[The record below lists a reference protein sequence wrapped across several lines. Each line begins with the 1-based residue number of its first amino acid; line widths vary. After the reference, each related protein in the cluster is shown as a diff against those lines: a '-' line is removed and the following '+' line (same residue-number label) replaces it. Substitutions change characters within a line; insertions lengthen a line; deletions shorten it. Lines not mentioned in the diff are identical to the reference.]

1 MILLLPILLL
11 LVGSLAIYVLDRVR
25 PKFGAS
31 WLIASVS
38 SIIAWGIILYLR
50 LQLPTKVYWLSWDQ
64 PELFLE
70 GQFSYLLD
78 YQSWPYLLSLMT
90 ITLAV
95 ILTDSARTQDA
106 RTPAS
111 WSASLVISALG
122 LLAIQSGSALT
133 LMLVWV
139 IVDIFELIYMLIF
152 AESTDFNP
160 RIVISFAV
168 RVASTLML
176 FLATIQGWQV
186 FENFNLD
193 QVPTN
198 AGFFILLAAGL
209 RLGVLPLNLPF
220 FQEPK
225 LSHGT
230 GNILRL
236 APVASSLCLLT
247 RLPSDLF
254 QENQNGWLPL
264 INGLL
269 AFAALYASF
278 RWLST
283 ADEIQGRPYWIIGWA
298 AIATFSA
305 LNGEPLASIPWGI
318 ALLLPGSMLFLYHP
332 RIQRINFLLYFGLF
346 GLLGLPFTTLASGW
360 VGLGGNGITLWTIL
374 FLLSQSFLVLGY
386 INRALQPG
394 GEPKTLESWARL
406 VYPLGLIIII
416 QTIVILGFIGWPGSQ
431 TLGQWWLA
439 AISNG
444 LIITA
449 VILVKRFGISP
460 PYVQLPTS
468 STFTRVANWVFP
480 RLEPVFR
487 LDWLYQG
494 LWKVNNL
501 IGTGLNAISSIIEGD
516 GGLLWTVLLLVLLIS
531 LLTSVLN
538 GSL

>member
-11 LVGSLAIYVLDRVR
+11 LFGSLAIFILDRIR

-38 SIIAWGIILYLR
+38 SIIAWGIIIYLR
-50 LQLPTKVYWLSWDQ
+50 LRLPTEFPFLSWEQ
-64 PELFLE
+64 PELFLQ
-70 GQFSYLLD
+70 GQFSFLLD

-95 ILTDSARTQDA
+95 ILTDSARTQDN

-122 LLAIQSGSALT
+122 LLAIQSGTALT
-133 LMLVWV
+133 LMVIWV
-139 IVDIFELIYMLIF
+139 IVDFFELIHLLLF
-152 AESTDFNP
+152 ADSTAYND
-160 RIVISFAV
+160 RIVLSFSV
-168 RVASTLML
+168 RIASTLML
-176 FLATIQGWQV
+176 FFATNQGWQV
-186 FENFNLD
+186 NGNFNLA
-193 QVPTN
+193 QIPTS
-198 AGFFILLAAGL
+198 AGFFALLAAGL

-220 FQEPK
+220 FKEPK

-230 GNILRL
+230 GSILRL

-247 RLPSDLF
+247 RLPVNLF
-254 QENQNGWLPL
+254 RDNFSGWLPL

-269 AFAALYASF
+269 ALAALYAAF

-283 ADEIQGRPYWIIGWA
+283 SDDIQGRPYWIIGWA
-298 AIATFSA
+298 ALATFA
-305 LNGEPLASIPWGI
+305 AINGEPTASIPWGV
-318 ALLLPGSMLFLYHP
+318 ALLLPGSLLFLYHP

-360 VGLGGNGITLWTIL
+360 EGLVGNGVTLWTFL
-374 FLLSQSFLVLGY
+374 FLLSQSVLVLGY

-416 QTIVILGFIGWPGSQ
+416 QAMAILAFVGWPGSH

-444 LIITA
+444 VIIAT
-449 VILVKRFGISP
+449 VILVRRFGISP
-460 PYVQLPTS
+460 PYIQLPTS
-468 STFTRVANWVFP
+468 STFTRVVNWVLP
-480 RLEPVFR
+480 RLEPIFR
-487 LDWLYQG
+487 LDWFYQG

-501 IGTGLNAISSIIEGD
+501 FGKGLKAISSIIEGD
-516 GGLLWTVLLLVLLIS
+516 GGLLWTILLLVLLIS
-531 LLTSVLN
+531 LLTSVLK